1 MVIDAFSRRIVGWS
15 MAEHLRTELVLD
27 ALDMAV
33 AHRRPAPGVVHHS
46 DHGSQYT
53 SLAFGRRL
61 RDAGLVASMGSI
73 GDCFDNAVAE
83 SFFATLECELLDRRS
98 WPTRRKLS
106 SAVFDFIEAFY
117 NRRRRHSTLG
127 YLSPAD
133 YEANACPPGAVGLT
147 DPSTKPG

>member
-1 MVIDAFSRRIVGWS
+1 L
-15 MAEHLRTELVLD
+15 LRLLE
-27 ALDMAV
+27 
-33 AHRRPAPGVVHHS
+33 PG
-46 DHGSQYT
+46 QYT

-61 RDAGLVASMGSI
+61 RETGLVGSMGSV

-98 WPTRRKLS
+98 WPTRREL
-106 SAVFDFIEAFY
+106 ATEVFEFVEVFY

-133 YEANACPPGAVGLT
+133 YEALHLSQVPAA
-147 DPSTKPG
+147 